1 MSIENLKE
9 RLPDYAKDLRLS
21 LSAMVNPEHL
31 SGRQMWGTMLA
42 SAVASR
48 NEEVTTAI
56 AAEASEHLDDA
67 ALRAAKGAA
76 ALMSMTNVYY
86 RFVHLAS
93 NKAYERL
100 PARLRMN
107 LMANPGVDKT
117 DFELWELA
125 VSAVNGCGACIDGHE
140 KHLIQQGVAP
150 EVIHE
155 AVRIASVVHAVAVA
169 LEAERHL
176 APVG

>member
-1 MSIENLKE
+1 MSIETLKE
-9 RLPDYAKDLRLS
+9 RLPDYARDLKLS
-21 LSAMVNPEHL
+21 LSALATPERL
-31 SGRQMWGTMLA
+31 TPRQLWGTMLA

-48 NEEVTTAI
+48 NEEVTRSI
-56 AAEASEHLDDA
+56 AAEAAPHLDEA
-67 ALRAAKGAA
+67 AARAAKAA
-76 ALMSMTNVYY
+76 AAMMSMTNIYY

-93 NKAYERL
+93 NKAYERM

-107 LMANPGVDKT
+107 IMANPGTDKI

-140 KHLIQQGVAP
+140 KRLAEQGVAP
-150 EVIHE
+150 EAVQE
-155 AVRIASVVHAVAVA
+155 AVRVAAVVHAVAVT

-176 APVG
+176 AES